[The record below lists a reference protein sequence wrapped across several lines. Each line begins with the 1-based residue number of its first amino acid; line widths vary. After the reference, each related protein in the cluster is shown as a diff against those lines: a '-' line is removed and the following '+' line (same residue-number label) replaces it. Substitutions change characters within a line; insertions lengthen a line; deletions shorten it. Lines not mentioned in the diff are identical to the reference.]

1 MSLGNPGRFS
11 SHDNDKRLDS
21 GPHPVSLSVLHF
33 PCNVNGNRSFLTSHE
48 VASSDFASCHPSTII
63 IRYSFTYNCRYDM
76 RTITDKYPRYELL
89 GINQSPISQSSSPI
103 AHYQSNWRIY
113 RMSQKEVVFRILFAF
128 LKATCFRSCPII
140 ISGQIL

>member
-48 VASSDFASCHPSTII
+48 VAGSDFASCHPSTIF
-63 IRYSFTYNCRYDM
+63 IRYSFTYNCKYDM
-76 RTITDKYPRYELL
+76 TTITDKYPRYKIL
-89 GINQSPISQSSSPI
+89 GINQSPLLFSKLFPQQRTISQI
-103 AHYQSNWRIY
+103 EGYTGCL
-113 RMSQKEVVFRILFAF
+113 KKKLF
-128 LKATCFRSCPII
+128 SEYHS
-140 ISGQIL
+140 IS